1 MTMDKYKFSIS
12 IPAASQKEAH
22 DKAQALAI
30 FAGSLDAKTLT
41 ALANVVQNDPAK
53 INFAKKFLG
62 I

>member
-1 MTMDKYKFSIS
+1 MDKYKFSLS
-12 IPAASQKEAH
+12 IPAASQKEAN

-41 ALANVVQNDPAK
+41 ALAHVVQHDPGK
-53 INFAKKFLG
+53 INLAKRFLG